1 MKRFWW
7 TICALMA
14 LLLGA
19 VAWAVFHHPAHN
31 DFTEAVN
38 ELASDSAV
46 VQSGDGWQLVS
57 YQVEDC
63 FRVQVGGSATTC
75 YSQHMGDG
83 SIGVMELKGA
93 GHHFAVAVIGSTQ
106 PLNAR
111 FFSSARHAEAATLVA
126 VGGNE
131 VLVTELGTNE
141 EPWGA
146 QILDESG
153 ATLYT
158 VSWTT

>member
-1 MKRFWW
+1 MKRVWW
-7 TICALMA
+7 TICVLMA
-14 LLLGA
+14 LFLGG
-19 VAWAVFHHPAHN
+19 VVWAMRNQPAHN
-31 DFTEAVN
+31 DFTEDVTN
-38 ELASDSAV
+38 LASASTA

-57 YQVEDC
+57 YPGEDC

-93 GHHFAVAVIGSTQ
+93 GHHFALAVIGSTQ
-106 PLNAR
+106 PLHAR

-126 VGGNE
+126 VGGNQL
-131 VLVTELGTNE
+131 LVTELGSHE
-141 EPWGA
+141 RPWGA
-146 QILDESG
+146 QIVDESG
-153 ATLYT
+153 ATVYT